1 MEFSEFKKKI
11 SESFEDYIGTC
22 LSDKQCQDF
31 FDFMNLII
39 EKNKVMNLTA
49 ITDPDEIILK
59 HFVDSSILVKFY
71 GKDFFDGKFVI
82 DVGTGAGFPGLPLAI
97 ICPKAK
103 FVLSDTLGKRIEFI
117 REVLFKLQLDNI
129 ELIKSRA
136 EDLGRDSM
144 FREKFDYS
152 ASRAVSN
159 ISVLSEYTLPL
170 IKVGG
175 RDFLFKMD
183 DCDQELKDG
192 DKSISTLGGKFHV
205 KHSYEL
211 IQSEPK
217 RCILEIE
224 KMKSTPKQFPRKAGT
239 PSKNPIK

>member
-1 MEFSEFKKKI
+1 MDFSNFKIQI
-11 SESFEDYIGTC
+11 SKSFIDFVGIDLNSE
-22 LSDKQCQDF
+22 QCQAF
-31 FDFMNLII
+31 FEFMNLLI

-117 REVLFKLQLDNI
+117 REVLLKLQLDNI
-129 ELIKSRA
+129 ELIKARA
-136 EDLGRDSM
+136 EDLGKDIK
-144 FREKFDYS
+144 FRERFDLS
-152 ASRAVSN
+152 VSRAVSN

-211 IQSEPK
+211 IQIEPK

-224 KMKSTPKQFPRKAGT
+224 KVKSTPKQFPRKAGT
-239 PSKNPIK
+239 PSREPIK